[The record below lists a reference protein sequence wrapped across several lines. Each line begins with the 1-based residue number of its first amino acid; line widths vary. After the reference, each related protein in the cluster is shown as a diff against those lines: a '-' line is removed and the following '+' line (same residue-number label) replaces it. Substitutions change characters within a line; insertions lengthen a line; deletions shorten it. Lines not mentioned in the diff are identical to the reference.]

1 MMTHATNIII
11 QHLLGSVL
19 VFSLYA
25 VAADPPDRP
34 PGHGHR
40 EQHHQEREEGD
51 HGERGGRAQVI
62 IEPRYGVLHDRRNRE
77 ALSGALGGVAGNQIS
92 SGEPAGPETGGE
104 FRERRTPARRCNRI
118 RSLLRGAEFIR
129 ALIWP
134 SPGHALWNECPNKFG
149 PTVDRTY
156 RVKLAGLFLKTN
168 PAG

>member
-40 EQHHQEREEGD
+40 EQHHREREEGD

-62 IEPRYGVLHDRRNRE
+62 IEPRYGVLHGRCNRE
-77 ALSGALGGVAGNQIS
+77 ALGTVLSGALGGAAGNQIS
-92 SGEPAGPETGGE
+92 SGEPAGSETGG
-104 FRERRTPARRCNRI
+104 RWA
-118 RSLLRGAEFIR
+118 
-129 ALIWP
+129 
-134 SPGHALWNECPNKFG
+134 
-149 PTVDRTY
+149 D
-156 RVKLAGLFLKTN
+156 
-168 PAG
+168 